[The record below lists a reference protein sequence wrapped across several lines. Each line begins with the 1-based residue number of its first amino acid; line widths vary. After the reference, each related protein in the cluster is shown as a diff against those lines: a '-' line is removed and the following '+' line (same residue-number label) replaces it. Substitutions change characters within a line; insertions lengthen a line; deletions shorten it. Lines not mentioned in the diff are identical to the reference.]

1 MDVKKSIDAIVGSK
15 RKREKFR
22 VYMICFLGFFFSVD
36 VMHHSSGER
45 SIAGRCPRAGDTAS

>member
-1 MDVKKSIDAIVGSK
+1 MDVRASIDTSVGSK
-15 RKREKFR
+15 KQQEKFR

-45 SIAGRCPRAGDTAS
+45 SSAESYA